1 MQEQLE
7 RGDYY
12 TCCIMIWCMKKY
24 LIINPN
30 DTHMIHESSIPE
42 RQRAFVFA
50 GGGSLGAYETGAYKA
65 IYEFIRRRDEEQG
78 IKGRPVFDIIA
89 GTSIG
94 AMNAAVLVS
103 YVVENGTYEGSA
115 QRLVDFWEYLCADS
129 MIESNP
135 FFKYWWDY
143 WRLITKDF
151 ATGEAARRFYATR
164 EFATYGVPNVFY
176 PFIPSPDKK
185 FLHPFNTWFQYSN
198 EPLKRSL
205 ERFVRFP
212 IKTSYDDN
220 QPRLILTAVDV
231 AEGIPVTFDSY
242 PKEDGHRK
250 TGYGRYISRE
260 GEDIGFEHLISYDE
274 GITSDQVMASGSLP
288 INFDY
293 TKIEV
298 ESYKDNHSGGRK
310 EIDGNRLPDGNN
322 SATID
327 DTDSHYYAKEIRHF
341 WDGGLMTNTPLMQL
355 VLLHRYFWY
364 RVKGLKDNVPGL
376 VIGIIN
382 LHPTAQPEIP
392 SDYDGALSR
401 KSDISFSDRSRQEEA
416 ILILISDYVGLIRS
430 LISLAHEGGIKEERI
445 NNLLEQPTRL
455 RGLLYQPKKIR
466 ETIEGRFEIDE
477 VIRVERRNDPHTISD
492 KIFDFSRGTIN
503 ALLREGYEDANIELT
518 EVANRMKRAEREKI
532 RKQ

>member
-1 MQEQLE
+1 M
-7 RGDYY
+7 
-12 TCCIMIWCMKKY
+12 
-24 LIINPN
+24 
-30 DTHMIHESSIPE
+30 THRNSIPE
-42 RQRAFVFA
+42 KQRAFVFA
-50 GGGSLGAYETGAYKA
+50 GGGSLGAYEAGAYKS
-65 IYEFIRRRDEEQG
+65 IYEFLKKRDEDQG
-78 IKGRPVFDIIA
+78 IKDKPVFDIIA

-103 YVVENGTYEGSA
+103 YIVENGTYEGSA
-115 QRLVDFWEYLCADS
+115 QRLADFWEYLCADS

-135 FFKYWWDY
+135 FFKSWWDY
-143 WRLITKDF
+143 WRLITKDS
-151 ATGEAARRFYATR
+151 ATSEAARRFYSTK
-164 EFATYGVPNVFY
+164 EFAMYGVPNVFY
-176 PFIPSPDKK
+176 PFMPSPDKR

-212 IKTSYDDN
+212 ISTSYEDD

-242 PKEDGHRK
+242 PKEDGHRN
-250 TGYGRYISRE
+250 TGYGRYISH
-260 GEDIGFEHLISYDE
+260 EDTGFEHVIRYDD
-274 GITSDQVMASGSLP
+274 GITPDQVMASGSLP

-298 ESYKDNHSGGRK
+298 ESYNYNHNSRKDIGENKTHGSNG
-310 EIDGNRLPDGNN
+310 
-322 SATID
+322 ATNIG
-327 DTDSHYYAKEIRHF
+327 DTDSLYIKEIRRF

-364 RVKGLKDNVPGL
+364 RVKGIKDNVPRL
-376 VIGIIN
+376 VIGIVN

-430 LISLAHEGGIKEERI
+430 LISLAEEGGIKEERI
-445 NNLLEQPTRL
+445 NNLLDQPTRL

-477 VIRVERRNDPHTISD
+477 VIRIERRNDPHTISD

-503 ALLREGYEDANIELT
+503 GLLEDGYNDAKIELT
-518 EVANRMKRAEREKI
+518 ELENMLRRAELEKI
-532 RKQ
+532 R

>member
-1 MQEQLE
+1 MTN
-7 RGDYY
+7 R
-12 TCCIMIWCMKKY
+12 
-24 LIINPN
+24 NPV
-30 DTHMIHESSIPE
+30 PE
-42 RQRAFVFA
+42 KQRAFVFA
-50 GGGSLGAYETGAYKA
+50 GGGSLGAYEAGTYNA
-65 IYEFIRRRDEEQG
+65 IYEFIKKRDEALG
-78 IKGRPVFDIIA
+78 IREKPVFDIIA

-115 QRLVDFWEYLCADS
+115 QRLADFWEYLCADS
-129 MIESNP
+129 VIESNP

-151 ATGEAARRFYATR
+151 ATGEAARRFYSTK

-176 PFIPSPDKK
+176 PFMPSPDKK

-212 IKTSYDDN
+212 ISTSYDDN

-250 TGYGRYISRE
+250 TGYGRYISDN
-260 GEDIGFEHLISYDE
+260 GKDIGFEHVIRYDD
-274 GITSDQVMASGSLP
+274 GITSDHVMASGSLP

-298 ESYKDNHSGGRK
+298 ESYNYNHYSKKDNDGNKIRGSNDAANIG
-310 EIDGNRLPDGNN
+310 EIDSPY
-322 SATID
+322 T
-327 DTDSHYYAKEIRHF
+327 KEIRHF
-341 WDGGLMTNTPLMQL
+341 WDGGLMTNTPLLQL

-364 RVKGLKDNVPGL
+364 RVKGLKDNVPRL
-376 VIGIIN
+376 IIGIIN
-382 LHPTAQPEIP
+382 LHPTTQPEIP
-392 SDYDGALSR
+392 NDYDGAVNR

-430 LISLAHEGGIKEERI
+430 LISLAKEGGIKEERI
-445 NNLLEQPTRL
+445 NNLLDQPTRL
-455 RGLLYQPKKIR
+455 RGLLYQPKKLK
-466 ETIEGRFEIDE
+466 ETIEGRFEIDQ
-477 VIRVERRNDPHTISD
+477 VIRIERRNDPHTISD

-503 ALLREGYEDANIELT
+503 GLLEDGYNDAKIELT
-518 EVANRMKRAEREKI
+518 ELENRFREAGQDTI
-532 RKQ
+532 E